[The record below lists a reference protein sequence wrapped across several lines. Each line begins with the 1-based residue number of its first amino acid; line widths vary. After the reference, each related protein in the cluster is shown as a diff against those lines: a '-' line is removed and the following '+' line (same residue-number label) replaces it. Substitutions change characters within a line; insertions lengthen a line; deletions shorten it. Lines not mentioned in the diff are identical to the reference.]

1 MHDAIAGETRPIAQD
16 PFYLCENAVMLAGGR
31 LHAPVGRKLD
41 RSTSPEDMPSSVKD
55 ISRKTVVSTSERNPA
70 DQGKWP
76 IVAAALLALFYL
88 VTSLYIAA
96 HRVFWFDELF
106 TLDIA
111 RLPGVAT
118 IWSALANGVDALPPA
133 YYMLVRAFDAFF
145 GPAEIAVRLPSAIA
159 MVVGLLAIFDC
170 ARRLTDGLRG
180 LIALC
185 VATCSFLPYY
195 GYEARS
201 YAIYFML
208 AALALWIWTNERLSP
223 RTQAVLFGAALF
235 VGVCF
240 HYYFVMCLV
249 PYFLWE
255 LLRWKPGQRPPT
267 KLIGGIVGSI
277 VPVLLLS
284 PLILSFSHKFAGGYW
299 NRPSFLE
306 LRAIYS
312 QIFPDGLFLLAL
324 IAIWIVLARSGPTTG
339 EGVALPS
346 MQSAEAIGWLFLAI
360 PLAAFVVAEWKTNA
374 FYSRYFIGVLPGV
387 AVAFASLFWRHFRR
401 VSQVSMGV
409 FILLAAW
416 GVGQQLKVIRHPEKV
431 EATGI
436 REFLEIQSL
445 LKVEG
450 KQYFVFSGP
459 LLFLEAQKYSDYPDR
474 CVLLLPSDFSR
485 QPRPGP
491 DPYLHQRL
499 ELNLSQ
505 YYPLQVW
512 TVDDLRRHSLES
524 ALVEPDEQAL
534 RDVQRAGMQPRT
546 RMASP
551 LAIDYLQ

>member
-1 MHDAIAGETRPIAQD
+1 
-16 PFYLCENAVMLAGGR
+16 
-31 LHAPVGRKLD
+31 
-41 RSTSPEDMPSSVKD
+41 MPSSVKD
-55 ISRKTVVSTSERNPA
+55 IARQTVPA
-70 DQGKWP
+70 SKRDAAEQKWP
-76 IVAAALLALFYL
+76 IVAAALLGLFYL
-88 VTSLYIAA
+88 ITSLLIAA

-106 TLDIA
+106 TLHIA
-111 RLPGVAT
+111 RLPGIAT
-118 IWSALANGVDALPPA
+118 IWTALGNGVDALPPT
-133 YYMLVRAFDAFF
+133 YYMLVRAFDSLL
-145 GPAEIAVRLPSAIA
+145 GPAEIAARLPSAIA

-170 ARRLTDGLRG
+170 TRRLTDGLHG
-180 LIALC
+180 LIAFG

-208 AALALWIWTNERLSP
+208 AAIAFWIWVDDRLSA
-223 RTQAVLFGAALF
+223 RTQAVLFGGCF
-235 VGVCF
+235 FIGVCF
-240 HYYFVMCLV
+240 HYYFVMCLA

-255 LLRWKPGQRPPT
+255 LLRWKPGQRPSA
-267 KLIGGIVGSI
+267 KLIGGIVGCI

-284 PLILSFSHKFAGGYW
+284 PLILSFSRKFAGGYW

-312 QIFPDGLFLLAL
+312 QLFPDGLFLLAL
-324 IAIWIVLARSGPTTG
+324 IAVWIVLVRSSSAAKEDIETAP
-339 EGVALPS
+339 A
-346 MQSAEAIGWLFLAI
+346 MQSAEAIGWLFLVI

-387 AVAFASLFWRHFRR
+387 AVAFAFLLWRHFRAI
-401 VSQVSMGV
+401 SQVSMGV
-409 FILLAAW
+409 FVLLATW
-416 GVGQQLKVIRHPEKV
+416 GVGQQLTVLRHPDKV

-436 REFLEIQSL
+436 RQFLEVQSL
-445 LKVEG
+445 LQVEG

-459 LLFLEAQKYSDYPDR
+459 LLFLEAQQYSAHPDR

-485 QPRPGP
+485 QPKPGP

-512 TVDDLRRHSLES
+512 TLDELRRHSLES

-534 RDVQRAGMQPRT
+534 RDVQRAGMQPRL
-546 RMASP
+546 RMATP
-551 LAIDYLQ
+551 LHIDYLQ